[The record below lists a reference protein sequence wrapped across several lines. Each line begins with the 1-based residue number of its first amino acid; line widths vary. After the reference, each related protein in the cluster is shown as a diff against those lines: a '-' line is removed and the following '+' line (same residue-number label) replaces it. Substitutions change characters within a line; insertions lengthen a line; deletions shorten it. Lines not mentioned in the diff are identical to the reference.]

1 MEESTGVVVDYFD
14 WTDKPPS
21 ARGTFSYGYTTVIY
35 IPAPDHILAPHPRLK
50 TTHTLPNGD
59 IITIG

>member
-1 MEESTGVVVDYFD
+1 MEESTGIIVDYSD

-35 IPAPDHILAPHPRLK
+35 IPAQDPRLK

-59 IITIG
+59 VISVG